1 MAMAEVAPLPPSGV
15 PPRLLDEATTIPGVL
30 AALARTA
37 PGFPCLTILDR
48 QRREQRLTVGEL
60 WEEAL
65 AVAGALRAAGARP
78 QSFVLFVL
86 PTGRE
91 LVTGYFGALLAG
103 AVPGLLAMPG
113 HRMADPRLYTARI
126 GSILANAEARV
137 LYCHP
142 EVAAV
147 FAAADPGVLGGATV
161 LVPEAGRS
169 SATVTPFAP
178 APGDVATVQY
188 SSGSTGAPK
197 GVLLTHR
204 AVLNNLRAIRDGLG
218 LEAGDVS
225 VNWLPLYH
233 DMGLVGAFLLPVLC
247 GLPAVLI
254 PTMDFLREPALW
266 LWAIHRYRGT
276 LSWAPNFGYS
286 LAARRLPDRD
296 LGDLDLSSWRIA
308 VNAAE
313 PVLASTIGAF
323 AARFAPY
330 GFRPQAMTPA
340 WGLAE
345 TVLLATAHPVAERP
359 RIETVDRVALA
370 RDEVARPGTGSG
382 VESVAVG
389 RCLPRSEVSIRDPA
403 GRELPERRVGAVF
416 LRSDSL
422 FAGYHRDPAATA
434 AALRDGWLATGDR
447 GYVAD
452 GDLFFVSRDKDLIV
466 IGGEKYAPQDIE
478 AAIDRVPGVRQG
490 CAVAFGMLDEE
501 RGTEVIG
508 AVVETREADPAGRER
523 LDAAIR
529 AAVAEATGLGIRHLL
544 LVPPG
549 GIEKTTS
556 GKLARGATYRR
567 WADILHRGD
576 GGGGE

>member
-1 MAMAEVAPLPPSGV
+1 MAMVEVAPPPRSGV
-15 PPRLLDEATTIPGVL
+15 PPGLLDEATTIPGAL

-48 QRREQRLTVGEL
+48 ARRERRLTVGEL
-60 WEEAL
+60 WEEGL
-65 AVAGALRAAGARP
+65 RVAAALRDAGARP
-78 QSFVLFVL
+78 GTFVLLVL
-86 PTGRE
+86 PTGPE

-113 HRMADPRLYTARI
+113 NRVADPALYAARI

-147 FAAADPGVLGGATV
+147 FAEVGPGVLRGARV
-161 LVPEAGRS
+161 LVPGESPS
-169 SATVTPFAP
+169 SGGVTPFTPAP
-178 APGDVATVQY
+178 ADVATVQY
-188 SSGSTGAPK
+188 SSGSTGTPK

-296 LGDLDLSSWRIA
+296 LDGLDLSSWRIA
-308 VNAAE
+308 VSAAE
-313 PVLASTIGAF
+313 PVLATTIRAF
-323 AARFAPY
+323 TERFADH
-330 GFRPQAMTPA
+330 GFRPEATTPA

-359 RIETVDRVALA
+359 RIETIDRAALA
-370 RDEVARPGTGSG
+370 REEIARPVAGRG
-382 VESVAVG
+382 VDSVAVG
-389 RCLPRSEVSIRDPA
+389 RCLPRSEISIRDSA
-403 GRELPERRVGAVF
+403 GRELPERHVGAIF

-434 AALRDGWLATGDR
+434 AVLRHGWLVTGDR
-447 GYVAD
+447 GYLAG
-452 GDLFFVSRDKDLIV
+452 GDLFFVARDKDLIV
-466 IGGEKYAPQDIE
+466 IGGEKYAPQEVE

-501 RGTEVIG
+501 RGTEVIA
-508 AVVETREADPAGRER
+508 AVVETREEDPVARER

-529 AAVAEATGLGIRHLL
+529 TAVVEATGLALRYLL
-544 LVPPG
+544 LVAPG

-556 GKLARGATYRR
+556 GKLARGATCRR
-567 WADILHRGD
+567 WADALRRGD
-576 GGGGE
+576 GGGEG